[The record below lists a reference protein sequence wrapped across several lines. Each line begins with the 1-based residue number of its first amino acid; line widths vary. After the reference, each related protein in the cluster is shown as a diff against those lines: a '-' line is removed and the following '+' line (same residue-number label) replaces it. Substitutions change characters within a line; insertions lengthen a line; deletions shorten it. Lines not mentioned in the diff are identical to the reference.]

1 MRLSLFLVFGDFKD
15 MSILVYM
22 LQKIKCLLMS
32 VYLRW
37 LSMFQEVRVHLH
49 LLDYISTP
57 TLMSL
62 MQL

>member
-1 MRLSLFLVFGDFKD
+1 MRLNLFLVFGDFKD

-22 LQKIKCLLMS
+22 LQKIKCLFMS
-32 VYLRW
+32 VYFRW

-49 LLDYISTP
+49 LLDYISIL
-57 TLMSL
+57 TLMNL

>member
-1 MRLSLFLVFGDFKD
+1 MRLNLFLVFGDFKD

-22 LQKIKCLLMS
+22 LQKIKCLFMS

-49 LLDYISTP
+49 LLDYISIL
-57 TLMSL
+57 TLMNL

>member
-1 MRLSLFLVFGDFKD
+1 MRLNLFLVFGDFKD

-22 LQKIKCLLMS
+22 LQKIKCLFMS

-37 LSMFQEVRVHLH
+37 LSMFQEVRLHLH
-49 LLDYISTP
+49 LLDYISIP
-57 TLMSL
+57 TLMNL